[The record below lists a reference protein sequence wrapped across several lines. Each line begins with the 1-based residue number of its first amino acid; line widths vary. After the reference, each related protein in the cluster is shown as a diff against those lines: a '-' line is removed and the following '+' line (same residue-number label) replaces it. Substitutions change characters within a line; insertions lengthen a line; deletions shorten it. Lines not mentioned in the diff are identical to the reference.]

1 METYEQKLQA
11 VIGWRNQIKQA
22 VPDIKY
28 KRVYTRKNR
37 FGECETKFWGISRAS
52 KEKVTDFLI
61 CNKDFNPGRRIQLGG
76 FKRIKV
82 TKAGT
87 RYLGKLS
94 VTIATSSF

>member
-1 METYEQKLQA
+1 METYKQKLQA
-11 VIGWRNQIKQA
+11 VIGWRDQIKQA

-52 KEKVTDFLI
+52 KEKVLDFLI
-61 CNKDFNPGRRIQLGG
+61 SSKNFNPGRRIALGG
-76 FKRIKV
+76 FKHIKV

-94 VTIATSSF
+94 VTIATSCF

>member
-52 KEKVTDFLI
+52 KEKVEYFLI
-61 CNKDFNPGRRIQLGG
+61 RSKNFNPGRRIQLGG

-94 VTIATSSF
+94 VTIATSKF

>member
-1 METYEQKLQA
+1 METYKQKLQA

-52 KEKVTDFLI
+52 KEKVEHFLI
-61 CNKDFNPGRRIQLGG
+61 CNKDFNPGRRIQLGS

-94 VTIATSSF
+94 VTIATSCF

>member
-1 METYEQKLQA
+1 METYKEKLQA
-11 VIGWRNQIKQA
+11 VINWRNQIKQA

-52 KEKVTDFLI
+52 KDKVENFLI
-61 CNKDFNPGRRIQLGG
+61 SSKNFNPGRRITLGG

-94 VTIATSSF
+94 VTIATSCF